1 MLDSLVGFLG
11 RHGERVEA
19 YLDRVA
25 IPIEVIENGGWVT
38 KKQAYDLTH
47 EVVKRTRCREAIFA
61 AYLDFEFDHLGPIA
75 EVMRSCVTVKEA
87 LEIGAQ
93 LGSSAY
99 EGNDYFLRIEG
110 DVTWFSY
117 REPRIVSAGQTY
129 INDMTLTVYCQL
141 IRTLVDCQ
149 WRPMQM
155 RIRRESIDRHLA
167 VPSFEE
173 CRVEVHPEYSAI
185 GFPTVFLSQG
195 MPKLS
200 AARASHRLPSGPEDS
215 GLFVDSLYRLLAS
228 RFPGRNVPTL
238 EQTSKMVGISSA
250 TLKRHLAAE
259 GLNYRRLIDRV
270 RFDVAQEM
278 LSTSEITIKEI
289 ALELDFADTSNFARS
304 FRRLT
309 GMSPEKYR
317 QEWLCGNASVSL
329 RKS

>member
-11 RHGERVEA
+11 RHGERVDA

-38 KKQAYDLTH
+38 KKQAYDFAH
-47 EVVKRTRCREAIFA
+47 EVVKRTHCREAIFA
-61 AYLDFEFDHLGPIA
+61 AYLGFEFDHLGPIA

-87 LEIGAQ
+87 LEVGSR

-99 EGNDYFLRIEG
+99 EGNDYFLRTEG
-110 DVTWFSY
+110 EVTWFCY

-155 RIRRESIDRHLA
+155 RIRRECIDRHLT
-167 VPSFEE
+167 VPGFEE
-173 CRVEVHPEYSAI
+173 CRVEAHPEYSAI
-185 GFPTVFLSQG
+185 AFPTVFLIQG
-195 MPKLS
+195 MPKLT
-200 AARASHRLPSGPEDS
+200 AARPIHRLPSGPEDS
-215 GLFVDSLYRLLAS
+215 GSLVDSLYRLLAS

-238 EQTSKMVGISSA
+238 EQTSDMAGVSSA

-259 GLNYRRLIDRV
+259 GLNYRRLIDRL
-270 RFDVAQEM
+270 RFDVAQKMFLIPEM
-278 LSTSEITIKEI
+278 TIKEI
-289 ALELDFADTSNFARS
+289 ALELGYADTSNFARS

-317 QEWLCGNASVSL
+317 QEWLYGNASLSL
-329 RKS
+329 QKS